1 MAIAVVN
8 SVKNV
13 YGNGGV
19 RSSSHLVRCAMRW
32 AWEILEE
39 TAPIKLE
46 NGLPSLQRGMALYD
60 CREWFKK
67 LPAYKSEV
75 YANIGFGR
83 G

>member
-1 MAIAVVN
+1 ME
-8 SVKNV
+8 
-13 YGNGGV
+13 
-19 RSSSHLVRCAMRW
+19 W

-46 NGLPSLQRGMALYD
+46 NGLPSLQRGMALDD
-60 CREWFKK
+60 CRKWFKN